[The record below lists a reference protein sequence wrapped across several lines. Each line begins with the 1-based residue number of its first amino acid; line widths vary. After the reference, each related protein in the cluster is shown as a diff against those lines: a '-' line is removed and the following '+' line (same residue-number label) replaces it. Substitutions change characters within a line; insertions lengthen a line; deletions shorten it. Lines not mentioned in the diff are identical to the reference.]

1 MKTQINLIQMFLYLL
16 WFYSSAIAQE
26 IPSRWDELTAS
37 DWQLA
42 MQKSSKTCILPI
54 GILEKHGL
62 HAPLGSDLI
71 HVREWA
77 ARATKKEYAVV
88 FPDYFYGQIYEAK
101 HQPGTFALPSDLV
114 LQLLEATCEEL
125 GRNGFEKI
133 VIINGH
139 GGNPNLLRYFVQTQ
153 LDKKR
158 DYAVYFFEPNFD
170 AAFNEQVRKMRK
182 SDPATDQHA
191 GERET
196 STLLY
201 LRPDLMKMNR
211 AVNESGEN
219 LKRLS
224 IPNVYTGIWWY
235 ANYPNHYAGE
245 GAKGSREFGQLITDK
260 TVELLA
266 EALKAVKADT
276 KTIQLQNE
284 FYDRVDKLNKK

>member
-1 MKTQINLIQMFLYLL
+1 MKAITKTTLLVLYASFL
-16 WFYSSAIAQE
+16 SICVEAQD

-37 DWQLA
+37 DWPLA

-101 HQPGTFALPSDLV
+101 HQPGTFSLPSELV
-114 LQLLEATCEEL
+114 LQLLNATCEEL

-139 GGNPNLLRYFVQTQ
+139 GGNPSLLRYFVQTQ

-158 DYAVYFFEPNFD
+158 NYAVYFFEPTFD
-170 AAFNEQVRKMRK
+170 AAFNEQVRKIRK

-191 GERET
+191 VERET

-201 LRPDLMKMNR
+201 LRPDLMKMDR

-219 LKRLS
+219 QKRLS

-245 GAKGSREFGQLITDK
+245 GAKGSRELGQLITNK

-266 EALKAVKADT
+266 QTLKAVKADT

-284 FYDRVDKLNKK
+284 FYDHVDKLNKK